1 MSQHT
6 RDGAAHSAH
15 PRLRLPRVGEPAPA
29 FALPATDGATVE
41 LAGAAKPLALVFLRH
56 LM

>member
-1 MSQHT
+1 MSQQTH
-6 RDGAAHSAH
+6 DGAAHSAH

-29 FALPATDGATVE
+29 FALPATDGATE
-41 LAGAAKPLALVFLRH
+41 DLASAAKPLALVFLRH

>member
-1 MSQHT
+1 MSQQT
-6 RDGAAHSAH
+6 RDDAAHAH
-15 PRLRLPRVGEPAPA
+15 PRLRLPRAGDLAPA

>member
-1 MSQHT
+1 MSQHASD
-6 RDGAAHSAH
+6 RGAQPAPS
-15 PRLRLPRVGEPAPA
+15 RLRLPRAGEMAPE
-29 FALPATDGATVE
+29 FTLPATDGGTVD